1 MNVRAAAANSR
12 TDSARAQGRVL
23 LITDHDA
30 NSSLTEALER
40 AGFAIAGVSRSTAAL
55 VSLPRT
61 RPHLVIA
68 AVDVKGISALELA
81 RKLSSS
87 EEFTPCVLVGAEPST
102 DERRREAL
110 ATGAQDYFQLPEQLE
125 LLLMRVGH
133 LIALRQNID
142 RLRAEADLDPL
153 TGLANR
159 RRFRKA
165 LGKELERFRR
175 YGTPCALIMLDIDH
189 LKKINDAHGHS
200 VGDVMIRHVATTLA
214 EFSRDND
221 TAARLGGE
229 EFALLLAGVNEKQ
242 AVTAAARLQPT
253 LSSEPIEGA
262 GLVTVS
268 LGVAACPAHAKS
280 ERSLYAASDKAL
292 YRAKNEGR
300 NRLEV
305 APAMAL
311 AAPN

>member
-12 TDSARAQGRVL
+12 TSGARAQGRVL
-23 LITDHDA
+23 LITDQDA
-30 NSSLTEALER
+30 NSSLTAALER

-68 AVDVKGISALELA
+68 AADVKGISALEVA
-81 RKLSSS
+81 RKLSGS
-87 EEFTPCVLVGAEPST
+87 EEFTPCVLVGVEPST

-110 ATGAQDYFQLPEQLE
+110 AAGAQDYFQLPQQLE

-165 LGKELERFRR
+165 LGNELERFRR

-189 LKKINDAHGHS
+189 LKKINDTHGHS
-200 VGDVMIRHVATTLA
+200 VGDVMIRHVAATLA
-214 EFSRDND
+214 AASRDND

-253 LSSEPIEGA
+253 LSAEPIEGA
-262 GLVTVS
+262 GLATVS

-280 ERSLYAASDKAL
+280 ERLLYTASDKAL

-300 NRLEV
+300 NRVEV

-311 AAPN
+311 VTPG